1 MKYKSVFDIIGP
13 IMVGPSSSH
22 TAGAARIGRAAR
34 NLLGCDPEWATI
46 HYYESFA
53 QTHKGHGTDL
63 ALIGG
68 LLGMDS
74 DDDNLVNSEK
84 LAAEKGI
91 KIKII
96 EETENA
102 PHPNTARI
110 ALGKGNQTIEMTGI
124 SIGGGMIEVISI
136 NGYALNLKGETT
148 AIMLAAVDKPGVL
161 SNVTS
166 VLMEHNINIGFMDVA
181 RKEKGKHTLMTI
193 QVDETVSDDVINK
206 LKELDN
212 VKNVIKFNE

>member
-13 IMVGPSSSH
+13 VMVGPSSSH

-34 NLLGCDPEWATI
+34 NILGSEPTWVKI

-84 LAAEKGI
+84 IALEKGI
-91 KIKII
+91 NIQII
-96 EETENA
+96 EEDGAA
-102 PHPNTARI
+102 PHPNTAKVI
-110 ALGKGNQTIEMTGI
+110 LGNSENGVEVVGT
-124 SIGGGMIEVISI
+124 SIGGGMIEIVMI
-136 NGYALNLKGETT
+136 NGFELKMKGDTT
-148 AIMLAAVDKPGVL
+148 AIMITNKDKPGAVAK
-161 SNVTS
+161 VTHI
-166 VLMEHNINIGFMDVA
+166 LNEHNINIGFMDVA
-181 RKEKGKHTLMTI
+181 RKEKGRNALMTI
-193 QVDETVSDDVINK
+193 QVDDCVSDG
-206 LKELDN
+206 LLSELRGLDCVLN
-212 VKNVIKFNE
+212 AIKFE